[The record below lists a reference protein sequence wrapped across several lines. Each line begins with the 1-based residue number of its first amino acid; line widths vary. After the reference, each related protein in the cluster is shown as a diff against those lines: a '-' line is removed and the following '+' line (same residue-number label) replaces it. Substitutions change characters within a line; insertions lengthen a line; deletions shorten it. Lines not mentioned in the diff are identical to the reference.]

1 MAARPSRGASL
12 LRTSRMFSM
21 PKPLRVPDSGLG
33 LHNHSDS
40 ATTPF
45 PLHLSITT
53 PETSRNAGDWGLK
66 RPLPLRQTTKSSTP
80 VVRVKQV
87 DSIEAVTDYASASDH
102 ALTLEKFHE
111 MNIAVS
117 APVLRYEKQK
127 EGKVSVF
134 EESSDRTTT
143 QSTTNSNATSKRWK
157 FAGPWLASMSEE
169 QFNSYLS
176 KRVKPRRAEFREFL
190 RQRRA
195 DELSQIASQK
205 ALDSGEAPPP
215 RISAGSISDA
225 DLTDYIRSLRSDRTA
240 LYWLVSQFLDLAPIA
255 PPQTSTNVWANS
267 LNGSLPLIN
276 PYAQEGPPIC
286 HPSAGISYLRTSAF
300 VENHPIYGPQKQHSP
315 VLSRILSPQRGPE
328 GPKLGIGGFVA
339 NVPPGTTSFFH
350 RFRDYDARSKVQGL
364 SVFDPTVPGG
374 ASVYLI
380 PQAARV
386 LWNGSVVIKV
396 DEATAE
402 TQLVKKELSGN
413 ADIYNE
419 PRRAASSSESSKGK
433 GRDARVQRLLEPR
446 QANKR
451 PYFGDKSVVGS
462 SKSYGLSP

>member
-1 MAARPSRGASL
+1 
-12 LRTSRMFSM
+12 MFSM
-21 PKPLRVPDSGLG
+21 PQPLRVPDSGLG
-33 LHNHSDS
+33 LHKLSDS

-53 PETSRNAGDWGLK
+53 PETSRIVGDWGLK

-87 DSIEAVTDYASASDH
+87 DSIESVTDYASASDH
-102 ALTLEKFHE
+102 ALTVEKFHE

-117 APVLRYEKQK
+117 TPVLRHEKQK
-127 EGKVSVF
+127 EGKRSVF
-134 EESSDRTTT
+134 EDASDQTTP
-143 QSTTNSNATSKRWK
+143 QSTADGNANSKRWK

-169 QFNSYLS
+169 QFNNYIK
-176 KRVKPRRAEFREFL
+176 KRVRSRRAEFREFL

-195 DELSQIASQK
+195 DELSHAASQK
-205 ALDSGEAPPP
+205 ALDQGEAPPP
-215 RISAGSISDA
+215 RTSSSDISDS
-225 DLTDYIRSLRSDRTA
+225 DLTDYIRSLRADRST

-255 PPQTSTNVWANS
+255 PPQSSTNVWANGV
-267 LNGSLPLIN
+267 NGSLHPVN
-276 PYAQEGPPIC
+276 PYAQEGPPVC

-300 VENHPIYGPQKQHSP
+300 VENHALYGPQKQHSP
-315 VLSRILSPQRGPE
+315 VLSRILTPQRGPE

-339 NVPPGTTSFFH
+339 NVPPGSTSFIH
-350 RFRDYDARSKVQGL
+350 RFRDYDARNKVQGL
-364 SVFDPTVPGG
+364 SVFDPSIPGG

-413 ADIYNE
+413 AEIYME
-419 PRRAASSSESSKGK
+419 PRRAPASHEPSK
-433 GRDARVQRLLEPR
+433 GRDNRVQRLLEPR

-451 PYFGDKSVVGS
+451 PYFGDRSVLGS
-462 SKSYGLSP
+462 SKSYGLRP